1 MARLV
6 GIGFWNTDDPVEW
19 KRLDGRFVLGGG
31 GGQLGL
37 NFLGYELK
45 GVCV

>member
-31 GGQLGL
+31 GAMGF
-37 NFLGYELK
+37 NFFGI
-45 GVCV
+45 